1 MKNKNEF
8 YIGWQNEMP
17 AKTKSFLRKY
27 VIIIAIVVAGLAV
40 LAVSQQKP
48 YNDYV
53 FEFGNVKNITGTY
66 YNYPMPL
73 LIADDG
79 MLEEGLS
86 NSILLIGL
94 GKHGAEETMAKIQE
108 KVGSLD
114 GKKVTLSGSLIYGN
128 GKTAMELTLMEE
140 SLVKIES
147 KTVNKQKEPI
157 ASNEIQL
164 TGEILDSKCYFG
176 VMKPAVGKVHKSC
189 AIRCISGGMPPVFKT
204 SDESKYYL
212 ILDQDGNKMNEQL
225 LPYIAEQLAVNGKT
239 ATFMGWD
246 ILYLNLK
253 GLPYES
259 YKLSELCSKQTL
271 TNISITYEK

>member
-1 MKNKNEF
+1 MTNKNEF

-17 AKTKSFLRKY
+17 AKTKSFLRTY
-27 VIIIAIVVAGLAV
+27 VIIVALVVAGLAV
-40 LAVSQQKP
+40 LAVIQQKP

-53 FEFGNVKNITGTY
+53 FEFGNIKNITGTY

-73 LIADDG
+73 LIADEG

-86 NSILLIGL
+86 NSILLIGF
-94 GKHGAEETMAKIQE
+94 GKHGAEETMTQIQE
-108 KVGSLD
+108 KTGSLD

-128 GKTAMELTLMEE
+128 RKTAMELTLMDQ
-140 SLVKIES
+140 SLVKIEDE
-147 KTVNKQKEPI
+147 TVNQQREPI
-157 ASNEIQL
+157 ASNDVML

-204 SDESKYYL
+204 KDSKYYL
-212 ILDQDGNKMNEQL
+212 LLDQDGNKMNAEL
-225 LPYIAEQLAVNGKT
+225 LPYVAEQLAVNGKT

-259 YKLSELCSKQTL
+259 YKLSEMCSPHSSTS
-271 TNISITYEK
+271 TF